1 MGTFQTL
8 MEYLATGVI
17 LVALTDLL
25 AFMTGVSN
33 TITNPQ
39 RVFLVLLWPV
49 TAVLFIYSIFKTL
62 VGRF

>member
-8 MEYLATGVI
+8 MEYLAAGVI

-25 AFMTGVSN
+25 AYMTGVSN